1 MNSLTTWDCRGA
13 KRRNNMFEE
22 TEIIY
27 AYTRK
32 DAIEDGVLIDVSD
45 LAREAGFKWPVAVTA
60 AVWAEYVCV
69 PEGLAWQDE
78 DGRLWDIL
86 HLLLLSIR
94 RTKTVTTRLTFQVHV
109 QTARDKAELV
119 TLTAH
124 SGPDDEGKPCLTVML
139 PGED

>member
-1 MNSLTTWDCRGA
+1 
-13 KRRNNMFEE
+13 MFEE

-27 AYTRK
+27 AYTRN

-45 LAREAGFKWPVAVTA
+45 LAREAGFQWPVAVTA
-60 AVWAEYVCV
+60 AVWAEYIRV

-94 RTKTVTTRLTFQVHV
+94 RAKTEKTRLTFQVHV
-109 QTARDKAELV
+109 QTARDKVELV

-124 SGPDDEGKPCLTVML
+124 SGPDDEGKACLTVML